1 MGLGIA
7 ALLAAPS
14 PGQAAADRP
23 GTTGIFGHKGSG
35 PSIFV
40 PAGPRPQNPD
50 QGTTGIFGH
59 TNGEGITGL
68 FRGIEN
74 TVLPGPVAPSISSP
88 EYRPPGPSVGLV
100 LTGVVIAGD
109 RALGFVQDPNLTKN
123 KIVTVRR
130 GDTVGPYTVIAIE
143 SDRINLQG
151 PTGLFTI
158 RLARQTG
165 GTPAGATLGASPSAP
180 SSSQLPRGSATR
192 RGSARG
198 EDAQAEPATDQAGPE
213 TPAPARKE
221 P

>member
-14 PGQAAADRP
+14 PGQAGAAKP
-23 GTTGIFGHKGSG
+23 GTPGIFGHKGSG

-40 PAGPRPQNPD
+40 PAGARPQNPD
-50 QGTTGIFGH
+50 RGTTGIFGH
-59 TNGEGITGL
+59 TNSGGITGL
-68 FRGIEN
+68 FGGIEN
-74 TVLPGPVAPSISSP
+74 TVLPGPVGRSISSP

-109 RALGFVQDPNLTKN
+109 RALGFVQDPKLTNN
-123 KIVTVRR
+123 KIVTVRT
-130 GDTVGPYTVIAIE
+130 GDRVGPYTVIAIE
-143 SDRINLQG
+143 SDRINLEG

-158 RLARQTG
+158 RLARQT

-180 SSSQLPRGSATR
+180 SSSQLPRGSTAR
-192 RGSARG
+192 QGSARG
-198 EDAQAEPATDQAGPE
+198 EDAEAEAATDQAGPA